1 MTEGIFL
8 ALKVERKGRGEILR
22 HSVQVPDVNVRERV
36 PDEAIADVTR
46 QIIQQFQPCQIIL
59 FGSYAYGYPHPGSDV
74 DLLVVMN
81 TSLKETE
88 QAIHISQAIEYHF
101 GLDLIVRTPAKL
113 SERLALG
120 DHFLREIVTKGK
132 ILYDEQTDGRVGGK
146 SGG

>member
-1 MTEGIFL
+1 L
-8 ALKVERKGRGEILR
+8 ALKVERDNRKTLR

-36 PDEAIADVTR
+36 PDEAIEDVAR
-46 QIIQQFQPCQIIL
+46 QIVQHFHPCQIIL
-59 FGSYAYGYPHPGSDV
+59 FGSYAYGRPHPGSDV

-81 TSLKETE
+81 TPLKETE
-88 QAIHISQAIEYHF
+88 QAIRISQAIEYHF

-120 DHFLREIVTKGK
+120 DHFLREVMTKGK
-132 ILYDEQTDGRVGGK
+132 ILYDEQIDGRVGRK